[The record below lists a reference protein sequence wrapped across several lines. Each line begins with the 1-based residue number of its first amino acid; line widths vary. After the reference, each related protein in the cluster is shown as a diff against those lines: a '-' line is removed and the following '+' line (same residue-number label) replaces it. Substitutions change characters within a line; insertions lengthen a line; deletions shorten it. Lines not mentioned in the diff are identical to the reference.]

1 MEIIILVYKN
11 DYFPNGQ
18 TSNNIFYSLCNIVK
32 NNRSALMQY

>member
-11 DYFPNGQ
+11 DHNGQ
-18 TSNNIFYSLCNIVK
+18 TSNNIFYGLCNIVK